1 MFKWKESAQL
11 YSKYMVVAI
20 IVLHFDCSNMRIFGN
35 VHSLVKGK
43 RIRVAS
49 DVLL

>member
-1 MFKWKESAQL
+1 M
-11 YSKYMVVAI
+11 YSRYMIVAI

-43 RIRVAS
+43 CIRVAS
-49 DVLL
+49 EVLL

>member
-1 MFKWKESAQL
+1 M
-11 YSKYMVVAI
+11 YSRYMVVAI

-43 RIRVAS
+43 CIRVAS
-49 DVLL
+49 EVLL

>member
-1 MFKWKESAQL
+1 M
-11 YSKYMVVAI
+11 YSRYMVVAM
-20 IVLHFDCSNMRIFGN
+20 IVLHCSNMRIFGN

-43 RIRVAS
+43 CIRVAS